1 MWESDIQLSNQN
13 KSQSFTQLSETLKL
27 TCTEVISSQYFY
39 LQNPKSVE
47 IGKINQILESL

>member
-47 IGKINQILESL
+47 IGKIN